1 MNESTN
7 GYLVI
12 SLDFELLWG
21 VFDVVDFEEKR
32 IYFENTRLV
41 IPKILEGF
49 IKHNVHVT
57 WATVGM
63 LFHKNWEE
71 WERNFSG
78 TLPAYSNSKLSAY
91 EFGKTIKPR
100 DTENLCF
107 APELIREIAQSPGQ
121 EIGTHTYSHY
131 YCLEEGQ
138 TLASFKADLEKSIE
152 LAKKMGIEL
161 KSLVFPRNQLREDYL
176 KVCYELGIINVRSNP
191 SSWYWKDPASDSIL
205 TKLARTGDAYF
216 PLGKKSYSI
225 KEVIKNPN
233 LPLEQKA
240 GRFLR
245 PVECNSILHK
255 LKIRRIK
262 MEMTLAAKNN
272 EIYHLWWHPHNF
284 GDNPLQSIQ
293 DLKSVL
299 THFEKLREK
308 FNFQSANMCEIG
320 KLVS

>member
-1 MNESTN
+1 MNETN
-7 GYLVI
+7 GFLVI

-32 IYFENTRLV
+32 KYFENTRLV
-41 IPKILEGF
+41 IPRILEIF
-49 IKHNVHVT
+49 IEHNIHTT

-71 WERNFSG
+71 WEGNISG
-78 TLPAYSNSKLSAY
+78 TLPFYLNPKLSAY
-91 EFGKTIKPR
+91 EFGKTIKSR

-138 TLASFKADLEKSIE
+138 TLASFKADLEKSIR
-152 LAKKMGIEL
+152 LANQMGIEL
-161 KSLVFPRNQLREDYL
+161 KSLVFPRNQLKEDYL
-176 KVCYELGIINVRSNP
+176 KVCYELGITNVRSNP
-191 SSWYWKDPASDSIL
+191 SSWYWQDSTSDSIL
-205 TKLARTGDAYF
+205 TKLSRTGDAYF

-225 KEVIKNPN
+225 KEVIKNSNMPV
-233 LPLEQKA
+233 EQKA

-245 PVECNSILHK
+245 PVESNLILHQ

-262 MEMTLAAKNN
+262 NEMTLAAKNN

-284 GDNPLQSIQ
+284 GDDPIQSIQ
-293 DLKSVL
+293 DLKSIL
-299 THFEKLREK
+299 IHFEKLREK
-308 FNFQSANMCEIG
+308 FNFQSANMYEIG
-320 KLVS
+320 QLVS

>member
-1 MNESTN
+1 MNESKN
-7 GYLVI
+7 GFLVI

-21 VFDVVDFEEKR
+21 VFDVVDFEKKR
-32 IYFENTRLV
+32 IYFENTRQV
-41 IPKILEGF
+41 IPKILEEF
-49 IKHNVHVT
+49 NFHNIHAT

-71 WERNFSG
+71 WERNSPK
-78 TLPAYSNSKLSAY
+78 TPPTYSNPKLSAY
-91 EFGKTIKPR
+91 EFGKTIKSGNS
-100 DTENLCF
+100 ENLCF
-107 APELIREIAQSPGQ
+107 APELIREIAQNPGQ

-152 LAKKMGIEL
+152 LAKQMGIEI
-161 KSLVFPRNQLREDYL
+161 KSLVFPRNQFREDYL
-176 KVCYELGIINVRSNP
+176 RVCYELGITNVRSNP
-191 SSWYWKDPASDSIL
+191 SSWYWENPASDSIL

-225 KEVIKNPN
+225 KEMIKNHN
-233 LPLEQKA
+233 LLVEQKA

-245 PVECNSILHK
+245 PAESNSILHK

-262 MEMTLAAKNN
+262 KEMSLAAENN

-284 GDNPLQSIQ
+284 GDNPSQSIQ
-293 DLKSVL
+293 DLKSIL

-308 FNFQSANMCEIG
+308 FNFQSVNMCEMG
-320 KLVS
+320 KRIS